1 MRCEVTVVRAE
12 VISIGTE
19 LLLGQIVD
27 TNAAYISRRLAEI
40 GVDVF
45 HRATVGDN
53 LERVVAAIADAL
65 ARADIVIT
73 TGGLGPTED
82 DPTREAAAE
91 ALGLPLVVCEGARRR
106 AESLL
111 ARAGHEVA
119 GESALRQARIPR
131 GATVIDNE
139 RGTACGFI
147 AGKDGKALISMPGVP
162 GEMRGMMETTV
173 LPYLRSRAGNAG
185 QVIRWKVLKIC
196 GPGEASVEETVRDL
210 LHDRANPTVAPLVS
224 LGEVMLRITA
234 KAASPGEADALVAP
248 VEAEIRRRL
257 GVDVYGQDDDEIQDA
272 VVRLLS
278 EKGLTCA
285 VAESV
290 TGGLIARKLTQ
301 VPGCSAVLGLAVTS
315 YSNEAKRDMLGV
327 PADALERCGAVSREV
342 AIAMARGA
350 LERGRA
356 DIAVSTTGVAG
367 PTGGSPGKPVGIVF
381 SGLAWRGG
389 VACARLGLFGTRS
402 EIKERAARRALD
414 LLRRHVLRLW

>member
-1 MRCEVTVVRAE
+1 MRAE

-53 LERVVAAIADAL
+53 LERVAAAIADAL

-173 LPYLRSRAGNAG
+173 LPYLRSRVGNAG

-290 TGGLIARKLTQ
+290 TGGLIAHKLTQ

-367 PTGGSPGKPVGIVF
+367 PTGGSPEKPVGIVF

-389 VACARLGLFGTRS
+389 VACARLGFFGTRS